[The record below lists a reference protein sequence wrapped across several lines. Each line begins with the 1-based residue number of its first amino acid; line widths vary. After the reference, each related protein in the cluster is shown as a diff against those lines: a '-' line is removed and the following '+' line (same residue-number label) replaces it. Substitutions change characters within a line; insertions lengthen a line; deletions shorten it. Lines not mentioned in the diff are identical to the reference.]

1 MKKHGKNKSLISIWG
16 GPFLFVNYLDGKDF
30 LEQDERGCICVIK
43 GHDGELWDRPGRD
56 LQVYYVAP

>member
-1 MKKHGKNKSLISIWG
+1 
-16 GPFLFVNYLDGKDF
+16 VNYLDGKGF

-43 GHDGELWDRPGRD
+43 GHDGELWDRPRRD